1 MQDAALVLS
10 DKQAITSSVASQN
23 FINEGAAFNT
33 AEPMIA
39 EIRINTTFSGSGT
52 LTVAIEASPTEDFST
67 KEIIAV
73 SRAVPAAQLVAG
85 NAIRLPIAFNS
96 NPTYC
101 YIRAY
106 YTASSAFSAGKVT
119 TVIQPR
125 TQTNG
130 VVGVKG

>member
-10 DKQAITSSVASQN
+10 DKQSITSSTASQN
-23 FINEGAAFNT
+23 FINEDAAFNT

-39 EIRINTTFSGSGT
+39 EVRINTTFSGSGT
-52 LTVAIEASPTEDFST
+52 LTVAIEASPTEGFT
-67 KEIIAV
+67 QKEVIAV
-73 SRAVPAAQLVAG
+73 SRAVPAAQLLAG

-96 NPTYC
+96 NPTYR

-106 YTASSAFSAGKVT
+106 YTASSSFSAGKVT

-130 VVGVKG
+130 VVGAKG

>member
-10 DKQAITSSVASQN
+10 DKQSITSSTASQN
-23 FINEGAAFNT
+23 FINEDAAFNT

-39 EIRINTTFSGSGT
+39 EVRINTTFSGSGT
-52 LTVAIEASPTEDFST
+52 LTVAIEASPTEGFT
-67 KEIIAV
+67 QKEVIAV
-73 SRAVPAAQLVAG
+73 SRAVPAAQLLAG

-96 NPTYC
+96 NPTYR

-106 YTASSAFSAGKVT
+106 YSTSSSFSAGKVT

-130 VVGVKG
+130 VVGAKG

>member
-10 DKQAITSSVASQN
+10 DKQTITSSVASQN
-23 FINEGAAFNT
+23 FINEDAAFNT
-33 AEPMIA
+33 AQPMIA

-52 LTVAIEASPTEDFST
+52 LTVAIEASPTEGFDT

-73 SRAVPAAQLVAG
+73 SRAVPAAQLLAG

-96 NPTYC
+96 NPTYR

-106 YTASSAFSAGKVT
+106 YTASSAFSAGAVT

-125 TQTNG
+125 TQTNS
-130 VVGVKG
+130 VVGAKG